1 MSCPV
6 QGGKIVQRMITIGG
20 LGSVVYD
27 VTLRIRGVLEPKTY
41 AGGKPETNH
50 FYVGGAPTASIY
62 NTFSIAVSAPAQT
75 YFLNYDEGQGES
87 NRVFALDHTKV
98 IQMIGGAT
106 ITLAIG
112 DPDCTMV
119 RNCASL
125 AGPCS
130 PYVIPDV
137 APPASFDEQSVQID
151 VVSVTA
157 AK

>member
-1 MSCPV
+1 MNCPL
-6 QGGKIVQRMITIGG
+6 QGKIVQRTVTIGG

-27 VTLRIRGVLEPKTY
+27 VTLRIRGVLEPKIY
-41 AGGKPETNH
+41 AGGKPQTNH
-50 FYVGGAPTASIY
+50 FYVGGAPTVSIY
-62 NTFSIAVSAPAQT
+62 DTFSIEVSAPSQT
-75 YFLNYDEGQGES
+75 YFLNYDEGQGEAY
-87 NRVFALDHTKV
+87 RVFALDHTKV
-98 IQMIGGAT
+98 IQMKGGAT
-106 ITLAIG
+106 ITLSIN

-119 RNCASL
+119 RNCATF

-137 APPASFDEQSVQID
+137 APPAGFDGQFAQID